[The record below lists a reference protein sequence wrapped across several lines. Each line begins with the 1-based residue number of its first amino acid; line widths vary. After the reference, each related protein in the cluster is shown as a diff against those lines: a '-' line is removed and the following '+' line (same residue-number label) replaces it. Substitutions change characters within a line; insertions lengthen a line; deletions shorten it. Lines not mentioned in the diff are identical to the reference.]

1 MEMSSQRNIIKFRN
15 GIRSDISD
23 EVVNEINLHMAIN
36 FKNISSLSCSPGFLE
51 ELTAGYLLTSGIITG
66 TNSLKDLQFEEKK
79 NIMHIELED
88 NSIVKDMI
96 FSKMKPVGCGAGT
109 LLFAKKDFINIFEHN
124 ISITNQQ
131 ISALMNEFN
140 KSSELFLSTGGV
152 HSAAI
157 SDGAKILV
165 MREDIGRH
173 NALDKTIGN
182 LYLSK
187 EKLSDKVILTSGRI
201 SSEIVL
207 KIIYAGIQMIISRS
221 APTQKA
227 VELAEENGITLIG
240 FARSTNFNI
249 YTHNERI
256 VFPGL

>member
-1 MEMSSQRNIIKFRN
+1 MEMSSKRNIIKFRT
-15 GIRSDISD
+15 GLRSEISD
-23 EVVNEINLHMAIN
+23 EVVNEINLHLSIN
-36 FKNISSLSCSPGFLE
+36 FKNISSLSCSPGYLE

-66 TNSLKDLQFEEKK
+66 TNGLKSLQFEESK
-79 NIMHIELED
+79 NIMHIELDD

-124 ISITNQQ
+124 VSITNQQ

-140 KSSELFLSTGGV
+140 KSSELFLATGGV

-157 SDGAKILV
+157 SNGEKILV

-207 KIIYAGIQMIISRS
+207 KVIYAGIQMIISRS

-227 VELAEENGITLIG
+227 IELAEENGITLIG

-249 YTHNERI
+249 YTHSER
-256 VFPGL
+256 VLFPGL